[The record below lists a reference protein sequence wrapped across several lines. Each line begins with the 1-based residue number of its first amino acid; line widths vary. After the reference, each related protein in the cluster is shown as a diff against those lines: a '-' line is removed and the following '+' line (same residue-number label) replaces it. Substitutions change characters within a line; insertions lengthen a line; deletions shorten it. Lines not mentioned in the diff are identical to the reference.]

1 MVKFIRYFVVLLILV
16 IFSANSF
23 GEEIF
28 STENSSG
35 RVTSITESQII
46 ISTFPTTTAN
56 ISDSTA
62 VFDRDGKQIQIKD
75 IKVGN
80 LVEVSFVKIDG
91 KEVIKQIKILR

>member
-1 MVKFIRYFVVLLILV
+1 MVKFVRYFVLLLILV

-28 STENSSG
+28 STKNSSG
-35 RVTSITESQII
+35 RVTSITESQITI
-46 ISTFPTTTAN
+46 RTFPTTTAN
-56 ISDSTA
+56 ISDSIA
-62 VFDRDGKQIQIKD
+62 VFDRDGNQIQIKD

-91 KEVIKQIKILR
+91 KEVIKQIQILR

>member
-1 MVKFIRYFVVLLILV
+1 MVKFVRYFVVLLIFV

-28 STENSSG
+28 STKNSSG
-35 RVTSITESQII
+35 RVTSITESQIT

-56 ISDSTA
+56 ISDSIA
-62 VFDRDGKQIQIKD
+62 VFDRDGNQIQIKD

-91 KEVIKQIKILR
+91 KEVIKQIQILR

>member
-1 MVKFIRYFVVLLILV
+1 MVKFVRYFVVLLIFV

-28 STENSSG
+28 STNNSSG
-35 RVTSITESQII
+35 RVTSITESQIT

-56 ISDSTA
+56 ISDSIA
-62 VFDRDGKQIQIKD
+62 VFDRDGNQIQIKD

-91 KEVIKQIKILR
+91 KEVIKQIQILR